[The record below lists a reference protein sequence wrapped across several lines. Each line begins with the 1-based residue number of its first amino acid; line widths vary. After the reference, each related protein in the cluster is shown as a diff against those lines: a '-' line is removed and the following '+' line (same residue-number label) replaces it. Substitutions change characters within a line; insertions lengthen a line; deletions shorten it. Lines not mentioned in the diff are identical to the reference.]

1 MPQLPLYQQIKSY
14 ILEQIDSGLWAV
26 GSRIPTEIELTKQ
39 FAVSR
44 MTVNKALRDLVN
56 DGRLE
61 RTPRLGTFVCQPI
74 EKSESPL
81 TDIRNIADEVVARG
95 QQYSNKILQQKC
107 LVADEAIATQLGVQ
121 LGTNVYFSEILHL
134 ADALPI
140 QLEQRWVNPVCAPEY
155 LKQNFSKLTPTEYL
169 FNSCPLSAIEHSVEA
184 IIANA
189 MTQQCLHLAPH
200 EPCLLLHRHTW
211 SGQQLVSSALL
222 YHPAFRYK
230 LSSTINLLP

>member
-1 MPQLPLYQQIKSY
+1 MSQLPLYQQIKNY
-14 ILEQIDSGLWAV
+14 ILEQIDSGQWTV
-26 GSRIPTEIELTKQ
+26 GTRIATELELTKQ
-39 FAVSR
+39 FSVSR

-81 TDIRNIADEVVARG
+81 TDIRNIADEISARG
-95 QQYSNKILQQKC
+95 KQYSNEILQHKS
-107 LVADEAIATQLGVQ
+107 LVADETIATKLGVK
-121 LGTNVYFSEILHL
+121 LGSKVYFSEILHY
-134 ADALPI
+134 ADTLPI
-140 QLEQRWVNPVCAPEY
+140 QLEQRWVNPVCAPDY
-155 LKQNFSKLTPTEYL
+155 LKQNFSQFTPTEYL

-184 IIANA
+184 VIANT
-189 MTQQCLHLAPH
+189 MTRQCLHLAPN
-200 EPCLLLHRHTW
+200 EPCLLLHRRTW

-230 LSSTINLLP
+230 LSSTINLLG